1 MWRRGLSACPGSRKL
16 SLFVEYQFHR
26 LGVERLH
33 GGQTK
38 VLHHVHRAL
47 LVLQEVPGL
56 DVALIGFLGGIDFED
71 ANLRGPANS
80 GYL

>member
-1 MWRRGLSACPGSRKL
+1 M
-16 SLFVEYQFHR
+16 FVEYQSHR
-26 LGVERLH
+26 LWVERLH
-33 GGQTK
+33 GGQLQA
-38 VLHHVHRAL
+38 LHHVHRAL
-47 LVLQEVPGL
+47 LVLLEMPGL